1 MSDTDN
7 PIEKVRARLDGGRK
21 WIKGSLGDCS
31 QADAEV
37 CIRGAIYAFLDATDQ
52 PSVNRISIE
61 RPIGATAYEQFPE
74 RFALGASGA
83 SIPAFNDHPDTTW
96 ADVELV
102 LDKASIAWDEQ
113 VR

>member
-21 WIKGSLGDCS
+21 WRKGQLGDYDDPNAS
-31 QADAEV
+31 V
-37 CIRGAIYAFLDATDQ
+37 CLRGAIY
-52 PSVNRISIE
+52 SVIGTTFAAANHRIAIE
-61 RPIGATAYEQFPE
+61 EPLRDTIREQYPD
-74 RFALGASGA
+74 RRDYSAAV
-83 SIPAFNDHPDTTW
+83 PTFNDHPDTTW

-102 LDKASIAWDEQ
+102 LDKASIAWDET